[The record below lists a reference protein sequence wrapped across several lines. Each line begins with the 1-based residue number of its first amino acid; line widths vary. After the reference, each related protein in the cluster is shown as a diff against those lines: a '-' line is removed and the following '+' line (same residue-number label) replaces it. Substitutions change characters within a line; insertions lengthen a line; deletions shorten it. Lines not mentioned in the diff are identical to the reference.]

1 MSRLHHGNLVP
12 FHDASSPSLR
22 IKAVELTCLLGD
34 AFDLATTDAKS
45 WEDDGFPVPPKGDM
59 PPCDVVG
66 GEVCNRARMG
76 ATVQDLPTCLLTFEG
91 RVF

>member
-1 MSRLHHGNLVP
+1 MSRLHHGNRVS

-22 IKAVELTCLLGD
+22 IKVVELTCLLGD
-34 AFDLATTDAKS
+34 AFDLASTDAKS
-45 WEDDGFPVPPKGDM
+45 WEDAGFPVPAKGDM

-76 ATVQDLPTCLLTFEG
+76 ATVPALPTCLLTLES